1 MDICVVVMAG
11 GSGTRLWPVSRAKRP
26 KQFLKLYGES
36 TMLQSTFSRLDEL
49 KIDSAITI
57 CNEEHRFFVAE
68 QLREINQKSK
78 IILEPFGK
86 NTAPAIAL
94 ASFIQEKDPLL
105 LVLSAD
111 HLIEDKKAFT
121 KAIESAIPL
130 AEKGKLVTFGIN
142 PSSPNTGYG
151 YIKKGESIKNGFFVE
166 SFEEKPTEAVAQNYL
181 DSGLYF
187 WNSGM
192 FLFKSSKFLKELQK
206 FEPSIYKFTQSAI
219 EKHTEDLDFIRIDK
233 DEFSNCPS
241 TSIDYAIM
249 EHTKDAVVVPMNAQW
264 NDIGSWS
271 SIWDVSA
278 KDSNKNAVL
287 GDVIAHKTSNSYI
300 RSENGLVATAG
311 INDLVIIST
320 KEVFLVADKKNVQ
333 DISEIVSKLKEKNRP
348 EWELHREV
356 HRPWG
361 KYDSIDSGHRYQ
373 VKRITVNPGAK
384 LSVQKHHHR
393 SEHWIV
399 VKGSAKVTKGDE
411 IFELSVDESTYIP
424 LGTIHAL
431 ENSGDDVLELIEVQT
446 GGYLGEDDIVRYE
459 DIYGR
464 EKF

>member
-151 YIKKGESIKNGFFVE
+151 YIKKGKSIKNGFFVE

>member
-1 MDICVVVMAG
+1 MDICAVVMAG

-121 KAIESAIPL
+121 KAIESAVPL
-130 AEKGKLVTFGIN
+130 AEKGKLVTFGIK

-151 YIKKGESIKNGFFVE
+151 YIKKGKSIKNGFFVE

-181 DSGLYF
+181 DSGLHF

-249 EHTKDAVVVPMNAQW
+249 EHTKDAVVVPMNAEW

-278 KDSNKNAVL
+278 KDNNKNAVL

>member
-1 MDICVVVMAG
+1 MDICAVVMAG

-121 KAIESAIPL
+121 KAIESAVPL
-130 AEKGKLVTFGIN
+130 AEKGKLVTFGIK

-151 YIKKGESIKNGFFVE
+151 YIKKGKSIKNGFFVE

-181 DSGLYF
+181 DSGLHF

-249 EHTKDAVVVPMNAQW
+249 EHTKDAVVVPMNAEW